1 MHNDL
6 RSYEHITDHNNYYEE
21 NYSGLGFQN
30 GYNDNPE
37 IFLDDGNDYQEFYD
51 NELDI
56 PYSHHHESAY
66 QADNFEKQSS
76 DLYQDNYSD
85 IQEDFEKENLLY
97 SPNALENNPSNN
109 NEDKI
114 NALNDEFDDW
124 CYPQTD
130 FAEYENDFKD
140 NYYDRYDN
148 ESEHKYYSDDEDFEN
163 EQKYQSEYDHF
174 NNRAGSCQSIDGS
187 LISEDF
193 LSGSRIISV

>member
-1 MHNDL
+1 MHISDHKNYND
-6 RSYEHITDHNNYYEE
+6 E
-21 NYSGLGFQN
+21 NYLGPGFQN

-85 IQEDFEKENLLY
+85 VQQNFENENPLY
-97 SPNALENNPSNN
+97 SQNELENNSFNN
-109 NEDKI
+109 SGDKI
-114 NALNDEFDDW
+114 NTLNDESDDW
-124 CYPQTD
+124 YYQQTD
-130 FAEYENDFKD
+130 FAEYDHDVKD
-140 NYYDRYDN
+140 NYYDKYN
-148 ESEHKYYSDDEDFEN
+148 NGSEHKYYSDDVDFEN
-163 EQKYQSEYDHF
+163 KEKYQSEYDHF
-174 NNRAGSCQSIDGS
+174 NNRADSCQSIDGS

-193 LSGSRIISV
+193 YQAHELFQFD